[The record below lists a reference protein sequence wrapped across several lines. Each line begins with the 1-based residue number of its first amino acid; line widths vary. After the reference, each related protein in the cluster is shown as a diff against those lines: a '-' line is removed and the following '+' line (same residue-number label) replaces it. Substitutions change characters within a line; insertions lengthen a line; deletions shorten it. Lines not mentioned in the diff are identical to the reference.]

1 MIRYLYIW
9 GNNHHG
15 MSSQQPIIDFDITYL
30 VLVGLFILFS
40 VIVTC
45 DTPNFMYHLGSRGE
59 RPGQYCSIE
68 IKCKPQT

>member
-45 DTPNFMYHLGSRGE
+45 DTPNFKSHSLYL
-59 RPGQYCSIE
+59 
-68 IKCKPQT
+68 